1 MAFYDEMAALAL
13 EMLAEFGTDAQLIS
27 SGPVTASFDKATGR
41 PKPSTPTTKTLRVV
55 TGPREV
61 LDEEARRVVRTVAT
75 LLVEPRRG
83 DKLVIAGQPLV
94 VCNVTVIAP
103 VGTPIVCFAEVA

>member
-1 MAFYDEMAALAL
+1 MAFYDDMAALAV
-13 EMLAEFGTDAQLIS
+13 EMLAEFGIDAQLIS

-41 PKPSTPTTKTLRVV
+41 PKPSTPTTTTVRVV

-61 LDEEARRVVRTVAT
+61 LDEEGRRVVRTVAT
-75 LLVEPRRG
+75 LLVEPRTG

-94 VCNVTVIAP
+94 VGNVTVIAP